1 MCQMAGIPDY
11 IADKIRRN
19 YDAEFPEPQRIEDL
33 YVKKHANRYAA
44 IVKAQQIKQT
54 LNKAADAIDEMS
66 GSGELTVDIRR
77 VAAGL

>member
-1 MCQMAGIPDY
+1 M
-11 IADKIRRN
+11 
-19 YDAEFPEPQRIEDL
+19 
-33 YVKKHANRYAA
+33 KKYANRYAA
-44 IVKAQQIKQT
+44 IVKAREIKQT